1 MQVTI
6 RQNIQP
12 QMVPP
17 PPFSGYV
24 RGITVQATRDLLR
37 DLQHEAE
44 RIRLGKPLPTPE
56 EERAWEEEK
65 KRQDREGPKP
75 RAQPAAVSLGDKAF
89 RVGGGDWEV
98 KKLGEGLLEDDEP
111 NFGGREKP
119 RSKWQDKEREKMR
132 KKAFT

>member
-1 MQVTI
+1 
-6 RQNIQP
+6 
-12 QMVPP
+12 MVPP

-65 KRQDREGPKP
+65 KRQDREGGATKKSAPA
-75 RAQPAAVSLGDKAF
+75 RAPVAGGEKSF
-89 RVGGGDWEV
+89 RIGGGGWEV
-98 KKLGEGLLEDDEP
+98 KGLGEGLLDEDEP
-111 NFGGREKP
+111 NFGGREKA
-119 RSKWQDKEREKMR
+119 RSKWQDREREKLR
-132 KKAFT
+132 KKAFN